1 MFKKDKTI
9 KSDKSIERKLYAKAF
24 LMASGYGFATAVMDV
39 KSTAA
44 ILIGSAALNNGD
56 LAKGEFKSTL
66 KTAGL
71 VTIGNGVLCGIIAG
85 VTNMKYLKDEIAA
98 EPEDA
103 SAFDVVFDLKED

>member
-24 LMASGYGFATAVMDV
+24 LMASGYGFATAMMDV

-44 ILIGSAALNNGD
+44 ILIGSAAFNNGD

-71 VTIGNGVLCGIIAG
+71 LTIGSGVLCGVVSG
-85 VTNMKYLKDEIAA
+85 VKGTKYIKDALTQI
-98 EPEDA
+98 PDDA
-103 SAFDVVFDLKED
+103 SGIEVEFGKED